1 MWPLVFVA
9 AANFAGFTIRLPVVR
24 VWFTWLTE
32 LSFCRW
38 IYQVRTSGLST
49 SVH

>member
-9 AANFAGFTIRLPVVR
+9 SANFAGFTIRLPVVR
-24 VWFTWLTE
+24 VWFIWLTE

-38 IYQVRTSGLST
+38 IYQVKRIEMSN
-49 SVH
+49 